1 MSRCILAIDPG
12 TSCGYA
18 FRKPDGQ
25 LLSGTW
31 DLSPRRLD
39 SPGVRWLKLRRAL
52 DELAGDDLVELL
64 AFEEAYQKGNIAAHI
79 YGGVIATLQ
88 TWAEHRQ
95 VTYAALHAG
104 SVKKRATGK
113 GNAKKPDMIRAAK
126 RRWPDQRVDDENQA
140 DALWILAEA
149 EATL

>member
-12 TSCGYA
+12 TRCGFA

-31 DLSPRRLD
+31 DLAPRRLD

-52 DELAGDDLVELL
+52 NELAGDDLVELL
-64 AFEEAYQKGNIAAHI
+64 VFEEAYQKGNIAAHI
-79 YGGVIATLQ
+79 YGGIVCTLQ

-95 VTYAALHAG
+95 VVYAGIHSGA
-104 SVKKRATGK
+104 VKRRATGK
-113 GNAKKPDMIRAAK
+113 GNAKKPAMIRAAQK
-126 RRWPDQRVDDENQA
+126 RWPEQRVKDDNHA
-140 DALWILAEA
+140 DALFILAEA